1 MYKVKILC
9 THIGMP
15 VRSLLHLCRLRTELN
30 GYVEQKLSVTDF
42 LIKAAALAMDEVPEV
57 NSSWMGDFIRQ

>member
-1 MYKVKILC
+1 
-9 THIGMP
+9 MP

>member
-1 MYKVKILC
+1 MYKVVAHDSHNACKRC
-9 THIGMP
+9 
-15 VRSLLHLCRLRTELN
+15 VLLHLCRLRTELN

-42 LIKAAALAMDEVPEV
+42 LIKAAALAMAEVPEV